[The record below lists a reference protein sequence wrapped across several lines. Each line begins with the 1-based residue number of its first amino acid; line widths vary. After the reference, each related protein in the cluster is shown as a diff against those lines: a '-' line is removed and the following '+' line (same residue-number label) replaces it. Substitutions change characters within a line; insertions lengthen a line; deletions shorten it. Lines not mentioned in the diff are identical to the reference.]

1 MKLGGRDAARWLARP
16 GPEAGVL
23 LYGADAMRVA
33 LRRTAL
39 VEALVGPDAT
49 AEMRLV
55 RMTGAELRRDPAAL
69 MDAIKATGFFP
80 GPRAVLVEEAGD
92 GNAGAAAQALA
103 AWTAD
108 DARIVVTAGA
118 LRAGSGLRKA
128 FESARNAFAIGIY
141 DDPMSREEIAAAITR
156 AGVGALEPAASE
168 AVEALSRS
176 LDPGDFAQFLGK
188 LGLYKGSDA
197 SPVTLEEVEACAP
210 DAGEPELDSLI
221 ELAAAGEAQRLALA
235 LRRVGGRTATPVSL
249 AIAAGRH
256 FRALHAAATAAD
268 GPEAA
273 LGRQR
278 PPVFGP
284 RRSRMAAA
292 ARAFGPARLETALG
306 LITETDLT
314 LRSGGALPG
323 FALVERMLVR
333 IAMLR
338 GR

>member
-1 MKLGGRDAARWLARP
+1 MKLSGRDAARWLGRP
-16 GPEAGVL
+16 GSEAAVL

-33 LRRTAL
+33 LKRAAL
-39 VEALVGPDAT
+39 VEALAGPEAA

-69 MDAIKATGFFP
+69 LDGIKATGFFP
-80 GPRAVLVEEAGD
+80 GPRVVLVEEAGD
-92 GNAGAAAQALA
+92 GNAEAALHALKD
-103 AWTAD
+103 WAD
-108 DARIVVTAGA
+108 GDARIVVTAGS
-118 LRAGSGLRKA
+118 LRAGSALRKA
-128 FESARNAFAIGIY
+128 FEGARNAFAIAIY
-141 DDPMSREEIAAAITR
+141 DDPPSREEIAASLAR
-156 AGVGALEPAASE
+156 AGVDAVAGPAAE
-168 AVEALSRS
+168 AIEGLSRS

-188 LGLYKGSDA
+188 LALYKGSDPA
-197 SPVTLEEVEACAP
+197 PVTLEEVEACAP
-210 DAGEPELDSLI
+210 ESGEPEMDALV

-235 LRRVGGRTATPVSL
+235 LRRVGGRTAMPVSL

-306 LITETDLT
+306 LITETDLA

-323 FALVERMLVR
+323 MALVERMLVR